1 MRYLYIGLFLVI
13 CLPAIEASEF
23 RNGEVDALVAADT
36 EPDGVVF
43 EIVTWEDN
51 SWDWAA
57 PMLSALTRQ
66 LRNRYPDLDIALV
79 SHGNELFDLALEQ
92 ENQSK
97 PAMQSLQNLSDDNVD
112 IHVCG
117 NFAKYKHLGTNDFL
131 PFVDVSPSGPAQIN
145 DYTKLGFTRILLEAP
160 NDAD

>member
-1 MRYLYIGLFLVI
+1 MRHLTIGLLLIFS
-13 CLPAIEASEF
+13 LPVLQASEF
-23 RNGEVDALVAADT
+23 RNDEVDALLAADV

-43 EIVTWEDN
+43 EIISWEDN
-51 SWDWAA
+51 TWDWAA
-57 PMLSALTRQ
+57 PMLSAFTMR
-66 LRNRYPDLDIALV
+66 LRNRFPELDIALV

-92 ENQSK
+92 ENLSR

-117 NFAKYKHLGTNDFL
+117 SFAKYKHLGNNDFL

-145 DYTKLGFTRILLEAP
+145 DYIKLGFMRILLEAP
-160 NDAD
+160 NDID